1 MTGRSR
7 APQAVQ
13 GFVKRLL
20 DIVGSLVGLIVTSP
34 AIAAIALAVKLDSPG
49 PAFFAQ
55 TRVGLNRRRFT
66 LFKFRT
72 MRTDGDESLHK
83 EYMSELVRGDA
94 GSRLN
99 KEGDVVYL
107 LDDPRVT
114 SVGAF
119 LRRTSLDELPN
130 LVNVLRGEMS
140 LVGPRPPIPYEVEM
154 YDRRSLGRLAVKP
167 GLTGL
172 AQVRGRGSLT
182 FKEIVELDLEYIES
196 RSLLLDLRI
205 LLETI
210 PSVLGRRG
218 V

>member
-66 LFKFRT
+66 LLKFRT

-83 EYMSELVRGDA
+83 EYMSDLVRGDA

-205 LLETI
+205 LFETI

>member
-1 MTGRSR
+1 MNGRSR
-7 APQAVQ
+7 APRAVQ

-66 LFKFRT
+66 LLKFRT

-114 SVGAF
+114 SMGAF

-154 YDRRSLGRLAVKP
+154 YDQRSLGRLAVKP

-205 LLETI
+205 LFETI
-210 PSVLGRRG
+210 PTVLGRRG

>member
-1 MTGRSR
+1 MNGRSR

-13 GFVKRLL
+13 GFIKRLL
-20 DIVGSLVGLIVTSP
+20 DIVGSVVGLIVMSP
-34 AIAAIALAVKLDSPG
+34 VIAAIALAVKLDSPG
-49 PAFFAQ
+49 PAFFRQ
-55 TRVGLNRRRFT
+55 TRVGLNRSRFT
-66 LFKFRT
+66 LLKFRT

-83 EYMSELVRGDA
+83 EYMSDLVRGDA
-94 GSRLN
+94 GSRPN
-99 KEGDVVYL
+99 EEGDPVYL

-119 LRRTSLDELPN
+119 LRRMSLDELPN

-182 FKEIVELDLEYIES
+182 FKEIVELDLEYIENS
-196 RSLLLDLRI
+196 SLLLDLRI
-205 LLETI
+205 LFETI
-210 PSVLGRRG
+210 PTVLGRRG

>member
-66 LFKFRT
+66 LLKFRT

-205 LLETI
+205 LFETI